1 MCVATQASE
10 LSVVYDWSNTEL
22 IEYAWLQAQ
31 NCDINFQCVSIFGS
45 NSSLLIKV
53 KTVPL
58 YRVKSNNLLLNC
70 LLLNLEISG
79 DGTIK
84 MD

>member
-1 MCVATQASE
+1 MYTSE
-10 LSVVYDWSNTEL
+10 LLVVYDWSNTEL
-22 IEYAWLQAQ
+22 LEYAWLLVQPQ
-31 NCDINFQCVSIFGS
+31 NCDINFVSTFGS
-45 NSSLLIKV
+45 NSTLLIKV

-58 YRVKSNNLLLNC
+58 YRVKSNNST

>member
-1 MCVATQASE
+1 MCVATE

-31 NCDINFQCVSIFGS
+31 NCDINFVSIFGS

-58 YRVKSNNLLLNC
+58 YRVKNNNNTL
-70 LLLNLEISG
+70 
-79 DGTIK
+79 
-84 MD
+84 